1 MILKWYNIYKEYSK
15 YLYCKL
21 LFHIITKNRY
31 SYKFIRGYIVK
42 IVRQIHFVH
51 SRECCHSLIQKNEI
65 WFCLIKTFLCIIFYS
80 ILPHLEFILALMYI
94 WIGEIYWYFYVYK
107 DVCWSKKIGQS
118 IYSLF
123 YLLQY
128 FCMFAWKMLCS
139 MIKDMSVTSTHHL
152 SRFLFI
158 LYTKIVKRPFKIHF
172 E

>member
-1 MILKWYNIYKEYSK
+1 MYLSK
-15 YLYCKL
+15 YFYYKL
-21 LFHIITKNRY
+21 VFYNITKNRY

-51 SRECCHSLIQKNEI
+51 SIECHSLIQKND
-65 WFCLIKTFLCIIFYS
+65 LIPLDKNVLCIIFYS
-80 ILPHLEFILALMYI
+80 KHPHLEFIFGI
-94 WIGEIYWYFYVYK
+94 DVYLNRW
-107 DVCWSKKIGQS
+107 DLLILLCIQRRMLTKKIGQS
-118 IYSLF
+118 IFFFF

>member
-1 MILKWYNIYKEYSK
+1 MIQ
-15 YLYCKL
+15 YLQRIFEIFLSRPIFY
-21 LFHIITKNRY
+21 HITKNRY
-31 SYKFIRGYIVK
+31 SYKFITGYIVK

-51 SRECCHSLIQKNEI
+51 STECHSLIQKND
-65 WFCLIKTFLCIIFYS
+65 LIPLDKNFLCIILYS
-80 ILPHLEFILALMYI
+80 KHPHLEFILALMYI

-152 SRFLFI
+152 SRFLFT

>member
-1 MILKWYNIYKEYSK
+1 MIFSKIIYLAISYYYYKLVFYN
-15 YLYCKL
+15 
-21 LFHIITKNRY
+21 ITKNRY

-51 SRECCHSLIQKNEI
+51 STECHSLIQKND
-65 WFCLIKTFLCIIFYS
+65 LILLDKNFFVHYILQYTPSSGVHFGIDVYLNRWDLLILLCIQRRM
-80 ILPHLEFILALMYI
+80 LT
-94 WIGEIYWYFYVYK
+94 
-107 DVCWSKKIGQS
+107 KKIGQS
-118 IYSLF
+118 IFSFF

-152 SRFLFI
+152 SRFLFT